1 MSWDPAWKSL
11 VEQLVDEG
19 RKSPYLERLR
29 AQYDVSAGR
38 ESLERE
44 LLREMASALG
54 RAEAKVNVALLEL
67 ELAAERAD
75 ARGDRE
81 SIEAFNAQRERAL
94 QARRELLIHRDAL
107 RFPRDPRFEERYP
120 IPPRR
125 PMP

>member
-54 RAEAKVNVALLEL
+54 RAEAKVNVALLQL

-125 PMP
+125 PLP

>member
-125 PMP
+125 PLP